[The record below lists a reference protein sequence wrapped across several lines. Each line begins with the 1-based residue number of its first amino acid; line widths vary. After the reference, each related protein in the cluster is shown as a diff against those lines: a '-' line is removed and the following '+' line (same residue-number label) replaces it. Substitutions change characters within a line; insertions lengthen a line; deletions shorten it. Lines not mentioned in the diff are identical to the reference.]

1 MNGRVYDYNLGR
13 FLSVDP
19 FIQAPTNSQSANPY
33 SYIMNNP
40 MAGTDPTGY
49 MASNWR
55 TSACD
60 LDNSCASTPVDR
72 AFSTYVGNGQQN
84 ELSTVAAKTLE
95 KMESDMANVKLADSL
110 FAERIGYVE
119 ISEIESTNVGGNWSS
134 ASHHEDPSKDSS
146 TKTDEDGWH
155 NPTGKDVRGCDKGG
169 CGEFGASRKRDGKSV
184 KGAHKGAD
192 YLGNEGQTI
201 RAPHRGAVARVIDK
215 DKYGNPLDGVVV
227 GDGKGNSWKML
238 YINHKLKKGDAVGGN
253 QIIGTLNDLS
263 KYGYPDYVP
272 NHAHLKI
279 RVNST
284 TVDPEEYIK

>member
-1 MNGRVYDYNLGR
+1 
-13 FLSVDP
+13 
-19 FIQAPTNSQSANPY
+19 
-33 SYIMNNP
+33 MNNP
-40 MAGTDPTGY
+40 LAGTDPSGY
-49 MASNWR
+49 ACAGSRIEGTCNNTSSHYGGNQEATIAANNGLDAKFSGGSKVPNNGTVSSQQTNSSQQSN
-55 TSACD
+55 TQSNAKVTEID
-60 LDNSCASTPVDR
+60 KKESNSGT
-72 AFSTYVGNGQQN
+72 
-84 ELSTVAAKTLE
+84 
-95 KMESDMANVKLADSL
+95 
-110 FAERIGYVE
+110 
-119 ISEIESTNVGGNWSS
+119 STNVGGNWSS

-201 RAPHRGAVARVIDK
+201 RAPHRGAVDRVIDK

-279 RVNST
+279 RVNSK